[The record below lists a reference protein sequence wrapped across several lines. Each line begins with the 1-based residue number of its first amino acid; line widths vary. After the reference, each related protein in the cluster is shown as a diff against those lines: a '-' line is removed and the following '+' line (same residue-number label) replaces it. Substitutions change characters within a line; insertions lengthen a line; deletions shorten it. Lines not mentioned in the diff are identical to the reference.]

1 MVEEQIRLPNHSP
14 RPALHKD
21 SFEAAV
27 FLVAA
32 EGGQLIHIEM
42 HVARD
47 KQIDVPIFVI
57 VCPGCARAESA
68 CCYASL
74 LSNIFKFAIAQIVIE
89 RISAL
94 AGHVDIRK
102 AVMFVMGDATAIS
115 QPFAA

>member
-1 MVEEQIRLPNHSP
+1 
-14 RPALHKD
+14 
-21 SFEAAV
+21 
-27 FLVAA
+27 
-32 EGGQLIHIEM
+32 M

-89 RISAL
+89 RISAV
-94 AGHVDIRK
+94 AGHVDIRQ
-102 AVMFVMGDATAIS
+102 AVIVIIGDGNAHSPA
-115 QPFAA
+115 FAG